1 MALCKTEAIVLR
13 AHNFSESSKIV
24 TLYTLTYGKCKVIAK
39 GARRPKS
46 RLRGHLETASHIM
59 AVFYKKDGRELHT
72 LSQSEIITAFHD
84 MRFNP
89 ERFAL
94 VNALCELLDRLTPL
108 EAESRAIFS
117 LALDSLKVIETTQKE
132 TLNALLWFFELRL
145 LSLLGFRPE
154 LHSCV
159 GCRGEVRGQGSGL
172 SLVKGGA
179 LCTKCAVMDEEAYR
193 LSPESLALLRHLQRI
208 RAEGIS
214 RVNISRKA
222 AAETDNLLQA
232 FLKYHTDDPRD
243 IQSLRILSSIRSRL
257 YPSQV

>member
-1 MALCKTEAIVLR
+1 MSLCKTEAIVLR
-13 AHNFSESSKIV
+13 THNFSESSKIV
-24 TLYTLTYGKCKVIAK
+24 TLYTQTYGKCKVVAK

-84 MRFNP
+84 MQFDP

-94 VNALCELLDRLTPL
+94 INALCELLDRLTPL
-108 EAESRAIFS
+108 ESESRAIFS
-117 LALDSLKVIETTQKE
+117 LVLESLKVIETARKE
-132 TLNALLWFFELRL
+132 KFNALLWFFELRL
-145 LSLLGFRPE
+145 LGLLGFRPE

-159 GCRGEVRGQGSGL
+159 GCRGEVGGRGAGL
-172 SLVKGGA
+172 SLVRGGV
-179 LCTKCAVMDEEAYR
+179 LCTRCAVNDEEAYR
-193 LSPESLALLRHLQRI
+193 LAPESLALLRHLQRI
-208 RAEGIS
+208 RAESITRVKIS
-214 RVNISRKA
+214 QKA
-222 AAETDNLLQA
+222 ATEIDNLLHA

-243 IQSLRILSSIRSRL
+243 IQSLRILSSIQSRL